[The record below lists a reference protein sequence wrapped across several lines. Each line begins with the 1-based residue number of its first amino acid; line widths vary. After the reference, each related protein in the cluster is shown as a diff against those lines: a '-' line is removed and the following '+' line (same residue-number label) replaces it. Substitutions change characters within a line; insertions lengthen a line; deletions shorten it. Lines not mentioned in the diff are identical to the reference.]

1 MNASD
6 VLKYGQLT
14 FLAGLDG
21 LPESDWE
28 APGVCGYWSVRQIVA
43 HIASY
48 EAAIADILQSVSG
61 GGPTPTL
68 DRYLANGAAFNDE
81 EVEARAGLSPSET
94 VAELTSEHERVIT
107 AVAAL
112 WPETLRQPGTIP
124 WYGAEYSLDDL
135 LVYMAYG
142 HKREHVAQICVY
154 RDRLAG

>member
-21 LPESDWE
+21 LPESEWE
-28 APGVCGYWSVRQIVA
+28 VPGVCGHWSVRQIVA

-61 GGPTPTL
+61 GGETPTL
-68 DRYLANGAAFNDE
+68 DRYLANGVAFNDE
-81 EVEARAGLSPSET
+81 EVDARAGLSASKT
-94 VAELTSEHERVIT
+94 LAELKAEHERVMT
-107 AVAAL
+107 AVNAL
-112 WPETLRQPGTIP
+112 WPEALSQPGTIP
-124 WYGAEYSLDDL
+124 WYGDEYSLDDL